1 MNSRLIDLETK
12 LAFAEHLLDQLNEV
26 VTEQNRRISALVEKV
41 NRLERQATSQGSA
54 ADASFQ
60 KPPHY

>member
-26 VTEQNRRISALVEKV
+26 VTEQNHRISALVEKV